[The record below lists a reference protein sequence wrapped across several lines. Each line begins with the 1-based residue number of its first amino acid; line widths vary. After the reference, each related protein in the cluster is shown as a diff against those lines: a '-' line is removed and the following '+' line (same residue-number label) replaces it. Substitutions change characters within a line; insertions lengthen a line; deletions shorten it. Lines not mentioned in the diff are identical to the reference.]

1 MSVSIEVMNKNM
13 IDRQLKPIGVNNKLI
28 LDAFKSVPR
37 ELFLDKDKES
47 IAYHEGNMEVKE
59 GRWLLSVGLIG
70 RLINAV
76 SISKEDVILEIGSC
90 TGYTTAILEK
100 LSSLVVGVEQDDEL
114 RNYANDLLTK
124 IGADS
129 SLIVEGNHTLGNIKS
144 APYDKIF
151 IFGSVKSIPDE
162 LFNQLADHGKIVC
175 GIKGQNNGK
184 SYGKAVV
191 FKKNK
196 GIVSSS
202 TIFNVNIP
210 AMLGFDHEDVFEF

>member
-1 MSVSIEVMNKNM
+1 M
-13 IDRQLKPIGVNNKLI
+13 
-28 LDAFKSVPR
+28 
-37 ELFLDKDKES
+37 
-47 IAYHEGNMEVKE
+47 GN
-59 GRWLLSVGLIG
+59 
-70 RLINAV
+70 
-76 SISKEDVILEIGSC
+76 
-90 TGYTTAILEK
+90 T
-100 LSSLVVGVEQDDEL
+100 
-114 RNYANDLLTK
+114 
-124 IGADS
+124 
-129 SLIVEGNHTLGNIKS
+129 KS

-175 GIKGQNNGK
+175 GIKDQNNHE

-196 GIVSSS
+196 GIVSCS

>member
-90 TGYTTAILEK
+90 TGYATAILEK

-162 LFNQLADHGKIVC
+162 LFNQLAVHGKIVC
-175 GIKGQNNGK
+175 GIKDQNNHE

>member
-13 IDRQLKPIGVNNKLI
+13 IDRQLKPVGVNDKLI
-28 LDAFKSVPR
+28 LDAFKSIPR
-37 ELFLDKDKES
+37 ELFVDKDKKS
-47 IAYHEGNMEVKE
+47 IAYHEGDMEIKE
-59 GRWLLSVGLIG
+59 GRWLLSAGLIG
-70 RLINAV
+70 RLISSV

-100 LSSLVVGVEQDDEL
+100 LSSLVVGIEKDYNL
-114 RNYANDLLTK
+114 RNDANTILAK

-129 SLIVEGNHTLGNIKS
+129 ALIVEGDHMLGNIKS

-175 GIKGQNNGK
+175 GIKDQNNHE

-210 AMLGFDHEDVFEF
+210 AMIGFDHEDVFEF

>member
-1 MSVSIEVMNKNM
+1 MTVSIELMNKNM
-13 IDRQLKPIGVNNKLI
+13 IDRQLKPIGINNELI

-37 ELFLDKDKES
+37 ELFVDKDKIS
-47 IAYHEGNMEVKE
+47 IAYHEGNIEIKE
-59 GRWLLSVGLIG
+59 GRWLLSAGLIG
-70 RLINAV
+70 RLINSV

-90 TGYTTAILEK
+90 TGYAAAILEK
-100 LSSLVVGVEQDDEL
+100 LSSLVVGVEKDAEL
-114 RNYANDLLTK
+114 RNNANDLLSK

-129 SLIVEGNHTLGNIKS
+129 SVIIEGEHILGNLKS

-151 IFGSVKSIPDE
+151 IFGSVQSIPNE
-162 LFNQLADHGKIVC
+162 LFDQLADNGRIIC
-175 GIKGQNNGK
+175 GIKDQSNSR

-196 GIVSSS
+196 GIVNSS

-210 AMLGFDHEDVFEF
+210 NMFGFDHKSIFEF

>member
-13 IDRQLKPIGVNNKLI
+13 IDRQLKPVGVNDKLI
-28 LDAFKSVPR
+28 LDAFKSIPR
-37 ELFLDKDKES
+37 ELFVDIDKKS
-47 IAYHEGNMEVKE
+47 IAYHEGDMEIKE
-59 GRWLLSVGLIG
+59 GRWLLSAGLIG
-70 RLINAV
+70 RLISSV

-90 TGYTTAILEK
+90 TGYATAILEK
-100 LSSLVVGVEQDDEL
+100 LSSLVVGIEKDYNL
-114 RNYANDLLTK
+114 RNDANNILAK

-129 SLIVEGNHTLGNIKS
+129 ALIVDGDHMLGNIKS

-175 GIKGQNNGK
+175 GIKDQNNHE

>member
-1 MSVSIEVMNKNM
+1 LSVSIEVMNKNM
-13 IDRQLKPIGVNNKLI
+13 IDRQLKPVGVNDKLI
-28 LDAFKSVPR
+28 LDAFKSIPR
-37 ELFLDKDKES
+37 ELFVDIDKKS
-47 IAYHEGNMEVKE
+47 IAYHEGDMEIKE
-59 GRWLLSVGLIG
+59 GRWLLSAGLIG
-70 RLINAV
+70 RLISSV

-90 TGYTTAILEK
+90 TGYATAILEK
-100 LSSLVVGVEQDDEL
+100 LSSLVVGIEKDYNL
-114 RNYANDLLTK
+114 RNDANNILAK

-129 SLIVEGNHTLGNIKS
+129 ALIVDGDHMLGNIKS

-175 GIKGQNNGK
+175 GIKDQNNHE

>member
-13 IDRQLKPIGVNNKLI
+13 IDRQLKPMGVNNKLI

-37 ELFLDKDKES
+37 ELFVDKDKKS
-47 IAYHEGNMEVKE
+47 IAYHEGNIEIKE
-59 GRWLLSVGLIG
+59 GRWLLSAGLIG
-70 RLINAV
+70 RLINSV
-76 SISKEDVILEIGSC
+76 TISKEDVILEVGSC
-90 TGYTTAILEK
+90 TGYATAILEK
-100 LSSLVVGVEQDDEL
+100 LSSLVVGIEKDDNL
-114 RNYANDLLTK
+114 RNDANDILTK

-129 SLIVEGNHTLGNIKS
+129 AVIVEGEHKFGNIKS

-151 IFGSVKSIPDE
+151 IFGSIKSVPDE
-162 LFNQLADHGKIVC
+162 LFNQLADHGKIIC
-175 GIKGQNNGK
+175 GIKGQHNNK

-210 AMLGFDHEDVFEF
+210 DMFGFNHKDVFEF

>member
-13 IDRQLKPIGVNNKLI
+13 IDRQLKPMGVNNKLI

-47 IAYHEGNMEVKE
+47 IAYHEGNLEVKE

-90 TGYTTAILEK
+90 TGYATAILEK

-175 GIKGQNNGK
+175 GIKDQNNHE

>member
-1 MSVSIEVMNKNM
+1 MTVSIELMNKNM
-13 IDRQLKPIGVNNKLI
+13 IDRQLKPIGVNNELI

-37 ELFLDKDKES
+37 ELFVDKGSIS
-47 IAYHEGNMEVKE
+47 IAYHEGNIEIKE
-59 GRWLLSVGLIG
+59 GRWLLSAGLIG
-70 RLINAV
+70 RLINSV

-90 TGYTTAILEK
+90 TGYATAILEK
-100 LSSLVVGVEQDDEL
+100 LSSLVVGVEKDAEL
-114 RNYANDLLTK
+114 RNNANDLLSK

-129 SLIVEGNHTLGNIKS
+129 SVIIGGEHFHGNIKS

-151 IFGSVKSIPDE
+151 IFGSVQSIPNE
-162 LFNQLADHGKIVC
+162 LFDQLADNGRIIC
-175 GIKGQNNGK
+175 GIKAQNNTS

-210 AMLGFDHEDVFEF
+210 NMFGFNHKGVFEF

>member
-13 IDRQLKPIGVNNKLI
+13 IDRQLKPVGVNDKLI
-28 LDAFKSVPR
+28 LDAFKSIPR
-37 ELFLDKDKES
+37 ELFVDIDKKS
-47 IAYHEGNMEVKE
+47 IAYHEGNMEIKE
-59 GRWLLSVGLIG
+59 GRWLLSAGLIG
-70 RLINAV
+70 RLISSV

-90 TGYTTAILEK
+90 TGYATAILEK
-100 LSSLVVGVEQDDEL
+100 LSSLVVGIEKDYNL
-114 RNYANDLLTK
+114 RNDANNILAK

-129 SLIVEGNHTLGNIKS
+129 ALIVDGDHMLGNIKS

-175 GIKGQNNGK
+175 GIKGQNNDK

-191 FKKNK
+191 FKKNR

-202 TIFNVNIP
+202 SIFNANIP
-210 AMLGFDHEDVFEF
+210 AMFGFDNEDVFEF

>member
-13 IDRQLKPIGVNNKLI
+13 IDRQLKPVGVNDKLI
-28 LDAFKSVPR
+28 LDAFKSIPR
-37 ELFLDKDKES
+37 ELFVDKDKKS
-47 IAYHEGNMEVKE
+47 IAYHEGDMEIKE
-59 GRWLLSVGLIG
+59 GRWLLSAGLIG
-70 RLINAV
+70 RLISSV

-90 TGYTTAILEK
+90 TGYATAILEK
-100 LSSLVVGVEQDDEL
+100 LSSLVVGIEKDYNL
-114 RNYANDLLTK
+114 RNDANTILAK

-129 SLIVEGNHTLGNIKS
+129 ALIVEGDHMLGNIKS

-184 SYGKAVV
+184 SYGKEVV
-191 FKKNK
+191 IKKNK

-202 TIFNVNIP
+202 TIFNANIP
-210 AMLGFDHEDVFEF
+210 AMFGFDNEGVFEF